1 MNEMDRVFFT
11 YQENKEY
18 VTLEDFLNYKANNIS
33 GTTIF
38 MEIFIYKFEIQ
49 NIKILFYK
57 NKFKD
62 VKN

>member
-38 MEIFIYKFEIQ
+38 MEIFNESYIEELKG
-49 NIKILFYK
+49 K
-57 NKFKD
+57 
-62 VKN
+62 